1 VSLAHERLYLPDI
14 QLDLVGL
21 KRPAKGILLLE
32 GVTA

>member
-1 VSLAHERLYLPDI
+1 MSVAHDRLYLPDI

-21 KRPAKGILLLE
+21 KGPAKGILLPE